1 MRLGGA
7 FLHPGLAFLPCKRA
21 RVTPSCP
28 HHEGA
33 GRHDAWDVVAPGI
46 QIFFGS
52 WNKDDGEDG
61 APSVLGLCPE
71 PGAQCL
77 VPPDLWGRVHGGWG
91 RENLRNRSPDAAF
104 KILRMWE
111 VGRGGLAAGEA
122 RGVEP

>member
-1 MRLGGA
+1 MPGTWWHPAFRSSSEAGTRLIGQGA
-7 FLHPGLAFLPCKRA
+7 R
-21 RVTPSCP
+21 CP
-28 HHEGA
+28 TKQSQVSH
-33 GRHDAWDVVAPGI
+33 
-46 QIFFGS
+46 
-52 WNKDDGEDG
+52 DDGEDG